1 HLAHPQRDLA
11 LFRELTGIAQQ
22 IEQNLLDPHRV
33 RGERAQVLLGFDD
46 EAVLVFLGELS
57 RGADDFI
64 DKPGQ
69 INGFRIEFEL
79 AGFDLGEVQYLVD
92 EAKEVGPGGIHT
104 AQRFQ
109 RLLRTKPRR
118 VADHHLRQADYGV
131 ERGTQLVA
139 HAGEELRLVLARLFE
154 LTALVLDFIEQSH
167 VLDGD
172 RRLVGEGR
180 EQLDLLVGEWPH
192 GGTVHGH
199 DAYGR

>member
-1 HLAHPQRDLA
+1 MPMPVSATASSTQSRPSATLRTRSATLPSFVNLQA
-11 LFRELTGIAQQ
+11 LLSRLSRICLTHG
-22 IEQNLLDPHRV
+22 V

-79 AGFDLGEVQYLVD
+79 AGFDLREVQYLVD

-109 RLLRTKPRR
+109 RLFRAETP
-118 VADHHLRQADYGV
+118 
-131 ERGTQLVA
+131 
-139 HAGEELRLVLARLFE
+139 
-154 LTALVLDFIEQSH
+154 
-167 VLDGD
+167 
-172 RRLVGEGR
+172 
-180 EQLDLLVGEWPH
+180 
-192 GGTVHGH
+192 
-199 DAYGR
+199 